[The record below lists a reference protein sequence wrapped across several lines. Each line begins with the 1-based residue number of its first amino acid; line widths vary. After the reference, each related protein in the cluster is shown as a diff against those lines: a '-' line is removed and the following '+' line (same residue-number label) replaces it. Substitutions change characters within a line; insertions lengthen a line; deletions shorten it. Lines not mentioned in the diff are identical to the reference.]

1 MYFAVTGVAAGSP
14 VITFGNASSS
24 PTVSTTAT
32 VNVTS
37 SVASTIVLAF
47 DAASY
52 NPGDKM
58 IVTLTATNAAGK
70 GIADSTTYTGFLA
83 SGGISSNVALQ
94 GATLTGTAPT
104 FVGGVATFTVYAP
117 LAGGTVNLTATTGT
131 SSNLATAVQGLAL
144 TASAT
149 IADPNSASVDAANAA
164 TDAANYAAD
173 AADAA
178 TTAAQEATAAAQA
191 AQDSADAA
199 TAAVVALGLRVDT
212 LMASVRA
219 QLTSL
224 SNLLVRII
232 KKTKA

>member
-1 MYFAVTGVAAGSP
+1 VTG
-14 VITFGNASSS
+14 
-24 PTVSTTAT
+24 
-32 VNVTS
+32 
-37 SVASTIVLAF
+37 SVASTVTMAL
-47 DAASY
+47 DATSY
-52 NPGDKM
+52 APGAKM
-58 IVTLTATNAAGK
+58 ILTITAK
-70 GIADSTTYTGFLA
+70 DSTGAGLADGTYTLFTAAPAGNFA
-83 SGGISSNVALQ
+83 VQ
-94 GATLTGTAPT
+94 GATLVANPVLTA
-104 FVGGVATFTVYAP
+104 GVATYTLYAP
-117 LAGGTVNLTATTGT
+117 ASAGTFTITATTGT
-131 SSNLATAVQGLAL
+131 GSALATAAQSQTL
-144 TASAT
+144 TASAD
-149 IADPNSASVDAANAA
+149 IAGDTSAVDAANAA

>member
-1 MYFAVTGVAAGSP
+1 M
-14 VITFGNASSS
+14 
-24 PTVSTTAT
+24 
-32 VNVTS
+32 
-37 SVASTIVLAF
+37 
-47 DAASY
+47 
-52 NPGDKM
+52 
-58 IVTLTATNAAGK
+58 
-70 GIADSTTYTGFLA
+70 
-83 SGGISSNVALQ
+83 
-94 GATLTGTAPT
+94 
-104 FVGGVATFTVYAP
+104 
-117 LAGGTVNLTATTGT
+117 TATTGT